1 MMAPTLLRAT
11 CGSPMTQPAGTSA
24 RHSSSCSMSIS
35 SGIVAHHEN
44 RLLFLGL
51 LHRFGTLRWVPFGIL
66 WLIDDERRRITE
78 RLLPALKFRHERLN
92 ARRLFRLVGQVGDL
106 IRIGLQ
112 VEELGDVDLRI

>member
-1 MMAPTLLRAT
+1 
-11 CGSPMTQPAGTSA
+11 
-24 RHSSSCSMSIS
+24 MSIS

-44 RLLFLGL
+44 RLLL
-51 LHRFGTLRWVPFGIL
+51 LCLLRRLGTLRWIPLGIL
-66 WLIDDERRRITE
+66 RLIDDERRRIAE

-112 VEELGDVDLRI
+112 VEELRDIDLRIADELIARGGGKGRLKTN